1 MDDDDDQRRICSAEA
16 ATFTIRRALESVEIG
31 KYAANSERSGLG
43 RTDPTQIIIIIH
55 PESGPVSA
63 TRQ

>member
-1 MDDDDDQRRICSAEA
+1 MPLEAGHRRRPA
-16 ATFTIRRALESVEIG
+16 RALESVEIG

-43 RTDPTQIIIIIH
+43 RTDPTQIIIISH
-55 PESGPVSA
+55 PESSPVSA